1 MRSLLMLILCYS
13 VVVLLYVSFFAYPV
27 TEAEPSG
34 WADFTIEAKQ
44 YSSFPNIFESIYTN
58 GKALVAIA
66 TIRTISTP
74 STAFSMAFDRLDSY
88 AEDND
93 VREQYGIDVDILI
106 ESKAADYPFA
116 GHVATKYV
124 YGVFND
130 VAIGYPPFQHI
141 ERVKVAEIGALAWFC
156 NVDFESIVVFY
167 VSPFYFDED
176 PALEA
181 LSGLTID
188 LVDDISCH

>member
-1 MRSLLMLILCYS
+1 MLILCYS

-27 TEAEPSG
+27 TEAKPSG
-34 WADFTIEAKQ
+34 WANFTMEAKQ
-44 YSSFPNIFESIYTN
+44 YRSFPNIFESTYTN

-74 STAFSMAFDRLDSY
+74 STAFSTAFDRLGGY
-88 AEDND
+88 AEDY
-93 VREQYGIDVDILI
+93 VREQYGIDVDIVI
-106 ESKAADYPFA
+106 ESKSADYPFA
-116 GHVATKYV
+116 GHVAAKYV
-124 YGVFND
+124 YGVFYD
-130 VAIGYPPFQHI
+130 VLIGYPPFQHI

-176 PALEA
+176 PSLEG
-181 LSGLTID
+181 LSGQTID